1 MGNVCNGKVG
11 RKFFSCDIEEFTCG
25 DGLCLPLGQRYDAL
39 DFINI
44 MKVILINIIITIM
57 SKILIVPTKIR
68 MTISIIINTASHH
81 QSQM

>member
-1 MGNVCNGKVG
+1 MSNVGNGKVG
-11 RKFFSCDIEEFTCG
+11 RTFFSCDIEEFTCG

-39 DFINI
+39 DFIKI
-44 MKVILINIIITIM
+44 MRFLLINIIIIL